1 MSAIKE
7 RDTGIPRELL
17 GLADGLVAYGK
28 QKGADEVEVLIG
40 DGSEFSVDV
49 RDGNVEKLVEAGA
62 RELELKVILDHRVAT
77 AAASDLSPETLHRL
91 VDNAIERA
99 KLSSQ
104 DEFAGLPAK
113 EAFGPRAAELKI
125 RDPAIVELAP
135 EKKIARAREI
145 EAICRAD
152 ERIQKSYG
160 ANFSTDVGTM
170 IVVNSQGI
178 RASYTK
184 TTCSCGVYLQAGS
197 GDNLIDEGKYDYA
210 CSLAGLMAPEALA
223 KEAIHRVTRLIGAR
237 KVPTQEVPVVLEPE
251 MSSELLQF
259 FFNCVQGS
267 SVYRKQTF
275 LADKI
280 GAKVA
285 HERVSIVDDGLMP
298 GVPGAKPFDREG
310 VPTRRTAVI
319 DKGVLKSYL
328 LDTYA
333 ARKLHM
339 QTTGNASGANNL
351 HLVAGTWSAA
361 DIIRSVDRGLL
372 LTGTIGFGLVPT
384 TGDISRG
391 AFGMWIE
398 GGEIAYPVA
407 EITIAGNLG
416 QMLLGIEMIGNDLD
430 YKRMI
435 NGPTIKVA
443 AMTIGGTA

>member
-1 MSAIKE
+1 MSASK
-7 RDTGIPRELL
+7 ELL
-17 GLADGLVAYGK
+17 GLAESLVAYGK
-28 QKGADEVEVLIG
+28 QKGADQVEVLIG

-49 RDGNVEKLVEAGA
+49 REGNVEKLVEAGSK
-62 RELELKVILDHRVAT
+62 ELNLKVILDQRVAT
-77 AAASDLSPETLHRL
+77 ASSSDLSTETLHRL

-99 KLSSQ
+99 KLSNQ

-113 EAFGPRAAELKI
+113 EEITAKVADLKI
-125 RDPAIVELAP
+125 YDAAIVGLAP

-145 EAICRAD
+145 EAICRGD
-152 ERIQKSYG
+152 KRIQKSYG
-160 ANFSTDVGTM
+160 ANFSTNVGAT
-170 IVVNSQGI
+170 ILANSNGFG
-178 RASYTK
+178 AAYEGTF
-184 TTCSCGVYLQAGS
+184 CSCGVQLQAGT
-197 GDNLIDEGKYDYA
+197 GDNLFDEGKFDFA
-210 CSLAGLMAPEALA
+210 SSLSGLMAPEALA

-237 KVPTQEVPVVLEPE
+237 KVPTQDVPVVLEPE

-259 FFNCVQGS
+259 FLNCVQGS

-280 GAKVA
+280 GTKVA

-333 ARKLHM
+333 ARKLKM
-339 QTTGNASGANNL
+339 QPTGNASGANNL
-351 HLVAGTWSAA
+351 FLVAGTSSPA

-416 QMLLGIEMIGNDLD
+416 TMLQGMEMIGNDLE
-430 YKRMI
+430 YKRFVS
-435 NGPTIKVA
+435 GPTIKVA
-443 AMTIGGTA
+443 SMTIGGTA